1 MSIESAITTLE
12 TQGLWHGHVTS
23 CRALAEALSE
33 SSVLSGYETKDIIR
47 KAENISRLGKT
58 RHNRVLDAGARVGL
72 WKRSEGDEFGIERSL
87 STSSEDVPEGVVV
100 MRRGTFLEVPEVAD
114 DELGFYEG
122 DPALR
127 ELALRDSSCFG
138 GYTEG
143 HKECGA
149 CPLRAFCAET
159 LVSRIEA
166 EAAVMERELADNLA
180 ALEAEAAE
188 PEASP
193 EGEEAN
199 PEVEGEEATPA
210 SNIADMTSDEV
221 VRILSADGCRA
232 KKVKSPFSANCS
244 ADCGAE
250 IAAGS
255 EGVSVTG
262 HGFYHAACALKAHG

>member
-1 MSIESAITTLE
+1 MSIESAITALE
-12 TQGLWHGHVTS
+12 SGNHWKSTIAS

-143 HKECGA
+143 HKECTS

-193 EGEEAN
+193 EVEEST
-199 PEVEGEEATPA
+199 PEGEEATPA

-221 VRILSADGCRA
+221 VRILSADGLRA